1 MHALLVSKVFVFV
14 AGGGSSQAK
23 SLSKA
28 CGPCT
33 STGFASL
40 VYSEN
45 AVACNAG
52 VQAPASVTLPFGTFE
67 RVLAHESNK
76 GVASAVAKAQ
86 KELVSGPKTASSLR
100 LNAHA
105 GELQLLAV
113 LLSQPWGAELRH

>member
-1 MHALLVSKVFVFV
+1 MTCLYPKYLFLWP
-14 AGGGSSQAK
+14 AGASSQAK

-33 STGFASL
+33 STGFASF

-45 AVACNAG
+45 AVSCDAG

-113 LLSQPWGAELRH
+113 LLSQPWGADLRH